1 MLQFEFRVL
10 QKQIS
15 HVWQF
20 VSLGQPIGSLY
31 LMHACLSACLSVY
44 QHTCM
49 SLCLPVTWAWTLT
62 DSDYIA
68 RSLHYIWNCPIIA
81 ITKQKQCKTMQK
93 MNVLTMTWKWVYTQK
108 TTAGGIKAGWR
119 GLNRGG
125 GGGGGGYVHF
135 CCTGKL
141 CWGQQRG
148 TKLWLLM
155 LWCPAQCSMHL
166 GLAWFHY
173 LNFNVF
179 I

>member
-20 VSLGQPIGSLY
+20 VSLGQPIGSLC

-44 QHTCM
+44 QYTCM

-81 ITKQKQCKTMQK
+81 ITKQTQCKR
-93 MNVLTMTWKWVYTQK
+93 LTMTWKWVYTQK

-125 GGGGGGYVHF
+125 GEGGMYTSAVQVNSAEVSNVEQSFGY
-135 CCTGKL
+135 
-141 CWGQQRG
+141 
-148 TKLWLLM
+148 
-155 LWCPAQCSMHL
+155 WCSDALPSAVCIL
-166 GLAWFHY
+166 
-173 LNFNVF
+173 V
-179 I
+179 